1 MPVPL
6 YMDVH
11 VPEAIT
17 DQLRRRHID
26 VLTAIEDSADRLPDD
41 ELLQRASALRR
52 LMFTQD
58 IRFMALAEQW
68 QKEGREF
75 AGLLFGHQL
84 RGTIGQ
90 ICARPRA
97 NRHCVG
103 SGRMAQHCG
112 APAPLRPG
120 AGAVGPPGHVKAPAA
135 GGFLGRAR
143 LE

>member
-17 DQLRRRHID
+17 DQLRRRHVD
-26 VLTAIEDSADRLPDD
+26 VLTAIDDSADRLPDD
-41 ELLQRASALRR
+41 ELLQRASALGR

-58 IRFMALAEQW
+58 IRFMTLAEQW

-75 AGLLFGHQL
+75 AGLVFGHQL

-90 ICARPRA
+90 FVQDLELIATA
-97 NRHCVG
+97 SESAEWLNV
-103 SGRMAQHCG
+103 
-112 APAPLRPG
+112 
-120 AGAVGPPGHVKAPAA
+120 VE
-135 GGFLGRAR
+135 R
-143 LE
+143 LPF